1 MKKLTLPLL
10 VLLLLAVISIP
21 WVKTMAS
28 IRALEDKVQSDVQGK
43 NLKELPDTWQLRIP
57 DTDWF
62 LAGYSCP
69 YSEHPYTL
77 TPGFAIPGN
86 WTLSNDNEG
95 KNALFFLNVQRQV
108 TYVLFDRRDLDF
120 CGVDSVK
127 PNIPIID

>member
-1 MKKLTLPLL
+1 MKKLTIPLL
-10 VLLLLAVISIP
+10 VLVLIALVSIP
-21 WVKTMAS
+21 WIKTMS
-28 IRALEDKVQSDVQGK
+28 SLRTLEAKVQSVVVGK
-43 NLKELPDTWQLRIP
+43 HLTELPDELKMHVP

-77 TPGFAIPGN
+77 TPGLAIPGN
-86 WTLSNDNEG
+86 WELSIDNEG

-108 TYVLFDRRDLDF
+108 TYILIDRADLDF
-120 CGVDSVK
+120 CGVGSLK